1 MGSDFTRD
9 FWDETP
15 DAIIAISPDGDVLH
29 WNRGAEMIFGWSVEE
44 ATGRPLA
51 DLVLP
56 LDQEHEEHEVLVA
69 AMLQEVAVYETIRR
83 RKNGSLLNVSVST
96 KAVRDASGELQY
108 FLATKKDITHLKAQ
122 RTAKLV
128 EARYRGLLETTP
140 DAIVLSN
147 VTGRVVLANSQ
158 AEDLFGYGRGEM
170 SGLPVEALLPE
181 RVRADHLRD
190 RAGFFS
196 VPRSR
201 ALGAGLEVV
210 VVRKDGTEFPAE
222 VSLSLLETDEGNLL
236 ISALRD
242 ISSRKRA
249 DQKFRDLL
257 ESAPDA
263 MVIVDP
269 TGRMVLTNSQT
280 VHLFGWSREELL
292 GQAVEMLIPE
302 RFRGVHPTHRTAF
315 FGAPRARAMGV
326 GLDLYGLR
334 KNGSEFPVEISLSPL
349 ETEEGLFVSS
359 AIRDV
364 TERKLV
370 ERAIQEASRLKS
382 EFLASMSH
390 ELRTP
395 LNAVIGFSEF
405 LIDERPGP
413 LNAKQKEYIH
423 DILQSGRHLLELIN
437 DVLDLSKVEAG
448 RMDLFPERFSLAEA
462 IGEVCSILSPLATNK
477 NIALNREV
485 AGDLGEVTLDKQR
498 LKQILYNLLSNAL
511 KFTDEGGRVEIS
523 AVPQDEGWFR
533 LAVHDTGI
541 GISAENMGKL
551 FIEFQQLDQGFSRRY
566 QGTGLGLALTKKLVE
581 LQGGTISVE
590 SEPGQGSTFTVTLP
604 VTP

>member
-370 ERAIQEASRLKS
+370 ERAVQEASRLKS